1 MRKSFLKPILL
12 LAAMITLA
20 TTACAHPTPKAD
32 EGING
37 EVSDI
42 KVPADLKDTEM
53 AVTDMN
59 EILTD
64 TIEVMSQ
71 AMGRTIK
78 NVVIKPEYYITDNQ
92 HARYPVL
99 YLLHGATG
107 CYSDWSKKTDL
118 HPLANKYNVIIVCPD
133 GQDSWYFDSPVDP
146 KMQFETYVSKELV
159 EYIDSHYRTIANRY
173 MRAIT
178 GLSMG
183 GHGALFLAFRHPDV
197 FWSCGSM
204 SGNMDITQFPDSWH
218 IKDRLGTYAG
228 NEQRW
233 RDHAVCNLLGQV
245 KDCPLKPAQNILIDD
260 GLNDIFIKN
269 NIAMHDKMVEM
280 GIDHDFTVRPG
291 RHSWDYWVNSLD
303 YHMMFFDKAFK
314 RGAELMKQ

>member
-1 MRKSFLKPILL
+1 MKIKKTLKPLMLIFGIMLMT
-12 LAAMITLA
+12 AAA
-20 TTACAHPTPKAD
+20 CPRTTAQP
-32 EGING
+32 
-37 EVSDI
+37 
-42 KVPADLKDTEM
+42 
-53 AVTDMN
+53 AVT
-59 EILTD
+59 TPPAQGD

-78 NVVIKPEYYITDNQ
+78 NTVIVPAEYFDSVQAT
-92 HARYPVL
+92 YPVL
-99 YLLHGATG
+99 YLLHGAQG
-107 CYSDWSKKTDL
+107 CYNDW
-118 HPLANKYNVIIVCPD
+118 PRRANLDELTNQHRIIIVCPD

-159 EYIDSHYRTIANRY
+159 EYIDSHYRTRPNRY

-204 SGNMDITQFPDSWH
+204 SGCMDITQYPDSWH
-218 IKDRLGTYAG
+218 IKDRLG
-228 NEQRW
+228 NRDDNLQRW
-233 RDHAVCNLLGQV
+233 RDHAVCNLVDQV
-245 KDCPLKPAQNILIDD
+245 KDSPLKPAQNIMFDD

-269 NIAMHDKMVEM
+269 NIALHEQLVEK

-303 YHMMFFDKAFK
+303 YHLLFFDKAFA
-314 RGAELMKQ
+314 RGERILEQ

>member
-1 MRKSFLKPILL
+1 MFLRSIV
-12 LAAMITLA
+12 LAVTVLFMTAG
-20 TTACAHPTPKAD
+20 ACAHPAPSTTEQQASPMEAPTSPKA
-32 EGING
+32 
-37 EVSDI
+37 
-42 KVPADLKDTEM
+42 
-53 AVTDMN
+53 
-59 EILTD
+59 D

-78 NVVIKPEYYITDNQ
+78 NVVIMPESYCYPANLQQD
-92 HARYPVL
+92 RYPVL
-99 YLLHGATG
+99 YLLHGAYG
-107 CYSDWSKKTDL
+107 CYSDWSLKTDL
-118 HPLANKYNVIIVCPD
+118 NQLASKYDVIIVCPD

-159 EYIDSHYRTIANRY
+159 SYIDSHYRTIPNRF

-218 IKDRLGTYAG
+218 IKDRLGNYED
-228 NEQRW
+228 NKQRW
-233 RDHAVCNLLGQV
+233 RDHAVCNLVDQV
-245 KDCPLKPAQNILIDD
+245 KACELKPAQNIIIDD

-269 NIAMHDKMVEM
+269 NIAMHEQLVEK
-280 GIDHDFTVRPG
+280 GIDHDFTTRPG

-303 YHMMFFDKAFK
+303 YHLMFFHKAFI
-314 RGAELMKQ
+314 RGAELMNQ

>member
-1 MRKSFLKPILL
+1 MKPIALFATMML
-12 LAAMITLA
+12 MA
-20 TTACAHPTPKAD
+20 TTACAHTATSEKKAA
-32 EGING
+32 ET
-37 EVSDI
+37 EVTNDYNAF
-42 KVPADLKDTEM
+42 PA
-53 AVTDMN
+53 
-59 EILTD
+59 D

-71 AMGRTIK
+71 AMNRTIK
-78 NVVIKPEYYITDNQ
+78 NVVVKPLTYFSHDNNNM
-92 HARYPVL
+92 RYPVL
-99 YLLHGATG
+99 YLLHGAYG
-107 CYSDWSKKTDL
+107 CYSDWSKKADL
-118 HPLANKYNVIIVCPD
+118 HRLADQYGVIIVCPD

-218 IKDRLGTYAG
+218 IKDRLGNYAG

-233 RDHAVCNLLGQV
+233 RDHAVCNLV
-245 KDCPLKPAQNILIDD
+245 
-260 GLNDIFIKN
+260 FIKN
-269 NIAMHDKMVEM
+269 NIAMHEQLVEK

-303 YHMMFFDKAFK
+303 FHLMFFDKAFK
-314 RGAELMKQ
+314 HGAELMKQ

>member
-1 MRKSFLKPILL
+1 MFLKSIVLAVTILFMT
-12 LAAMITLA
+12 AG
-20 TTACAHPTPKAD
+20 ACAHPAPST
-32 EGING
+32 
-37 EVSDI
+37 
-42 KVPADLKDTEM
+42 TEQQ
-53 AVTDMN
+53 ASPVEAPTSPQA
-59 EILTD
+59 D

-71 AMGRTIK
+71 SMGRTIK
-78 NVVIKPEYYITDNQ
+78 NVVIMPKSYCYPANLQQD
-92 HARYPVL
+92 RYPVL
-99 YLLHGATG
+99 YLLHGAYG
-107 CYSDWSKKTDL
+107 CYSDWSRKTDL
-118 HPLANKYNVIIVCPD
+118 NQLASKYDVIIVCPD

-159 EYIDSHYRTIANRY
+159 SYIDSHYRTIPNRF

-218 IKDRLGTYAG
+218 IKDRLGNYED
-228 NEQRW
+228 NKQRW
-233 RDHAVCNLLGQV
+233 RDHAVCNLVDQV
-245 KDCPLKPAQNILIDD
+245 KASELKPAQNIIIDD

-269 NIAMHDKMVEM
+269 NIAMHEQLVEK
-280 GIDHDFTVRPG
+280 GIDHDFTTRPG

-303 YHMMFFDKAFK
+303 YHLMFFHKAFI
-314 RGAELMKQ
+314 RGAELMNQ

>member
-1 MRKSFLKPILL
+1 MKKTLL
-12 LAAMITLA
+12 LPLSLTFAMMLMA
-20 TTACAHPTPKAD
+20 FTACAHPTDKKAT
-32 EGING
+32 
-37 EVSDI
+37 
-42 KVPADLKDTEM
+42 KTEAAK
-53 AVTDMN
+53 AVTTKTETPYEYKDYPA
-59 EILTD
+59 D

-78 NVVIKPEYYITDNQ
+78 NVVVRPSKDFIAENDTM
-92 HARYPVL
+92 RFPVL
-99 YLLHGATG
+99 YLLHGAFG
-107 CYSDWSKKTDL
+107 CYSDWSKKADL
-118 HPLANKYNVIIVCPD
+118 HRLADLYDVIIVCPD

-159 EYIDSHYRTIANRY
+159 TYIDSHYPTYANRY

-204 SGNMDITQFPDSWH
+204 SGNMDITQYPDKWH
-218 IKDRLGTYAG
+218 IKDRLGDYAT
-228 NEQRW
+228 NKQRW
-233 RDHAVCNLLGQV
+233 HDHAVCNLVDQV
-245 KDCPLKPAQNILIDD
+245 KASTLKPAQNIIIDD

-269 NIAMHDKMVEM
+269 NIAMHDQLVEK

-303 YHMMFFDKAFK
+303 YHLMFFDKAFD
-314 RGAELMKQ
+314 RGRKLMQE

>member
-1 MRKSFLKPILL
+1 MKNIFLKPSLLLVTLL
-12 LAAMITLA
+12 LAFS
-20 TTACAHPTPKAD
+20 ACAHPASSQKEKAQTEASVEYKD
-32 EGING
+32 F
-37 EVSDI
+37 
-42 KVPADLKDTEM
+42 PA
-53 AVTDMN
+53 
-59 EILTD
+59 D

-78 NVVIKPEYYITDNQ
+78 NVVTLPNTYFIAEFD
-92 HARYPVL
+92 AESMRFPVL
-99 YLLHGATG
+99 YLLHGAFG
-107 CYSDWSKKTDL
+107 CYSDWSEKADL
-118 HPLANKYNVIIVCPD
+118 HRLANLYNVIIVCPD

-159 EYIDSHYRTIANRY
+159 EYIDSHYPTYANRY

-204 SGNMDITQFPDSWH
+204 SGNMDITQYPDKWH
-218 IKDRLGTYAG
+218 IKDRLGEFAG
-228 NEQRW
+228 NEQVW
-233 RDHAVCNLLGQV
+233 RDHAVCNLVDQ
-245 KDCPLKPAQNILIDD
+245 LKASTLQPAQNIIIDD

-269 NIAMHDKMVEM
+269 NIALHEQLVEK

-303 YHMMFFDKAFK
+303 YHMMFFSKAFD
-314 RGAELMKQ
+314 RGMELMKQQSAQ

>member
-1 MRKSFLKPILL
+1 MKSSFLKPMMM
-12 LAAMITLA
+12 LAIMIFMA
-20 TTACAHPTPKAD
+20 TTACARPVSPTQDVQRPPQA
-32 EGING
+32 
-37 EVSDI
+37 
-42 KVPADLKDTEM
+42 
-53 AVTDMN
+53 
-59 EILTD
+59 D

-71 AMGRTIK
+71 AMGRNIK
-78 NVVIKPEYYITDNQ
+78 NVVIVPEKYFEDDAQ
-92 HARYPVL
+92 YPVL
-99 YLLHGATG
+99 YLLHGAMG
-107 CYSDWSKKTDL
+107 CYNDWPRKARLDSL
-118 HPLANKYNVIIVCPD
+118 SNCYGVIIVCPD

-146 KMQFETYVSKELV
+146 TMQFETYVSKELV
-159 EYIDSHYRTIANRY
+159 EYIDSHYRTLANRY

-218 IKDRLGTYAG
+218 IKDRLGKRDD
-228 NEQRW
+228 NPQRW
-233 RDHAVCNLLGQV
+233 RDHAVCNLVDQV
-245 KDCPLKPAQNILIDD
+245 AASPLKPAQNIIIDD

-269 NIAMHDKMVEM
+269 NIALHDQLVEK

-303 YHMMFFDKAFK
+303 FHLMFFHKAFL
-314 RGAELMKQ
+314 RGAELMLTTEN